1 MPPETPFAEDSAVC
15 EVAERFGLVMA
26 RYETIEIDDEA
37 AIARA
42 GLMTTRPDYARIR
55 KALVAGVAIEGA
67 RRGAIQ
73 YSLKRREVSNA
84 D

>member
-1 MPPETPFAEDSAVC
+1 MPPETPFDEDTAVC
-15 EVAERFGLVMA
+15 QVAQRFGLTMA
-26 RYETIEIDDEA
+26 RYETIEIYDEA
-37 AIARA
+37 AIAQA
-42 GLMTTRPDYARIR
+42 GLMRETPDYARIR
-55 KALVAGVAIEGA
+55 RALVAGVPIQGA